1 MKLRRLFNLILLAA
15 FFCCGFLAALW
26 IHQSSVGYGAY
37 VTAKNIVSIGLVVIA
52 ANAKAIFLGHLIFS
66 ILKGIKDTLGV

>member
-1 MKLRRLFNLILLAA
+1 MKLRRLFNLVLLAV

-26 IHQSSVGYGAY
+26 IHQSSIGSGVF

-52 ANAKAIFLGHLIFS
+52 ANAKAIFLGHLIIS
-66 ILKGIKDTLGV
+66 ILKSINDTLGV